1 MKRNTLDMADMQ
13 NNIKD
18 LTETKKQME
27 KDMNSAKE
35 NLAELVNQK
44 VQEALQQNRS
54 IPPPPEILA
63 ERQNETTQTKL
74 DIMT

>member
-27 KDMNSAKE
+27 QDMNSVKE

-54 IPPPPEILA
+54 KPPHRRFWQKGKTKQGKQNWIL
-63 ERQNETTQTKL
+63 
-74 DIMT
+74 